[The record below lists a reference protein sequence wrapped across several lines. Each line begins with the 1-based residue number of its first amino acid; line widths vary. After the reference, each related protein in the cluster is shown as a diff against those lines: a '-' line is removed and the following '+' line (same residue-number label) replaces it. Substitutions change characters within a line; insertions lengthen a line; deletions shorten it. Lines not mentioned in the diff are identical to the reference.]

1 MSAFRLQSHKQQE
14 ADLERELRSD
24 LELEAEEQQEAG
36 IPADEA
42 RYRAMRS
49 MGNPTLVK
57 EDVRKTW
64 RWTLVEQFWQDV
76 RYGLRGLSRSKG
88 FTTVAALSLALG
100 IGGNA
105 AIFSLV
111 SALLFQ
117 QLPFADPSRLV
128 EVSGYYPKG
137 AIASLQEQSRTI
149 DIAAYSTDSEVNLSG
164 QGEALRLVSSSV
176 SANLFSVLGVG
187 AEIGR
192 SLSQGEDRPAR
203 DRIVVLSDAL
213 WRRKFAAD
221 PSVVGH
227 MVSIDGVDRQVIGV
241 MPAE

>member
-1 MSAFRLQSHKQQE
+1 MAAFRVPNRREQE

-24 LELEAEEQQEAG
+24 LELEAEEQQDAG
-36 IPADEA
+36 VPSEEA

-49 MGNPTLVK
+49 LGNATLVK

-76 RYGLRGLSRSKG
+76 RYGLRGLRRSKG

-111 SALLFQ
+111 NAILFQ
-117 QLPFADPSRLV
+117 RLPFADPSQLV

-137 AIASLQEQSRTI
+137 AIAALQ
-149 DIAAYSTDSEVNLSG
+149 
-164 QGEALRLVSSSV
+164 
-176 SANLFSVLGVG
+176 
-187 AEIGR
+187 
-192 SLSQGEDRPAR
+192 
-203 DRIVVLSDAL
+203 
-213 WRRKFAAD
+213 
-221 PSVVGH
+221 
-227 MVSIDGVDRQVIGV
+227 
-241 MPAE
+241 